1 MIRRTYQQY
10 CPLATALEAVGER
23 WSLLIVRELLGGPK
37 RYTDLR
43 EGLGGVSPTLLADR
57 LVELETAG
65 VVEKLE
71 LAPPAARTVYG
82 LTDEGNRLAPI
93 VAELTR
99 WGMSR
104 LGAPSTVQ
112 QPRSSMAAR
121 AALLA
126 YAKPLPATEDETTY
140 EVRIDDESFS
150 FVFAE
155 GSVELQEGPPSS
167 GSDLTATATAA
178 DLIRIRQ
185 GTCSARKAFRYHPRN
200 RSLIKQFEHA
210 FGLS

>member
-1 MIRRTYQQY
+1 MTSRTYQQY

-57 LVELETAG
+57 LVELEAAG
-65 VVEKLE
+65 VVQKLA
-71 LAPPAARTVYG
+71 LAPPVARTVYG
-82 LTDEGNRLAPI
+82 LTDEGQRLAPI

-104 LGAPSTVQ
+104 LAAPSTAYP
-112 QPRSSMAAR
+112 PRSSMAAR

-126 YAKPLPATEDETTY
+126 YAKPFPATEDETTY
-140 EVRIDDESFS
+140 EIRIDDESFS

-155 GSVELQEGPPSS
+155 GSVELHEGPPSS
-167 GSDLTATATAA
+167 APDLTATATAA

-185 GTCSARKAFRYHPRN
+185 GTCSARKAFRYHRRN